1 MRSRLVNQKTIHLF
15 VVVVSR
21 KTADDSLTKGHSA
34 GCLSLRDQKKTMA
47 NFVPSK
53 SEMSRSTDSLNG
65 LAFNAKY
72 TDPGTDVIANVT
84 SVEDL
89 REKVTLS
96 WDKRQSRLFK
106 SRLIELYPLT

>member
-1 MRSRLVNQKTIHLF
+1 
-15 VVVVSR
+15 
-21 KTADDSLTKGHSA
+21 
-34 GCLSLRDQKKTMA
+34 MA

-65 LAFNAKY
+65 LEFNAKY

-89 REKVTLS
+89 SEKVTLS
-96 WDKRQSRLFK
+96 WKNINVFVPQPRPSVWKRLCCGDKDDEPKIKQILFDGK
-106 SRLIELYPLT
+106 QLIT